1 MSKITTMVAVAAI
14 LAAAAP
20 MANAQMS
27 PGHERYAAV
36 TSTAPSE
43 IIQPDQIRASK
54 MIGSTVYDVQNRKIG
69 KVEDLVLNKD
79 GTVSAVVVDVGAF
92 LGMGGK
98 NVAVRPS
105 DIKTNNNRL
114 TLDLSKEQLQRMAS
128 YQLENE
134 NTGAGTSTSPVE
146 GGHLGAGTGTPR

>member
-20 MANAQMS
+20 MANAQTS

-54 MIGSTVYDVQNRKIG
+54 MIGSAVYDVQNRKIG

-79 GTVSAVVVDVGAF
+79 EHSLRSGRRCRGVSRDGRQ
-92 LGMGGK
+92 K
-98 NVAVRPS
+98 RRRQTERHQ
-105 DIKTNNNRL
+105 D
-114 TLDLSKEQLQRMAS
+114 QQ
-128 YQLENE
+128 
-134 NTGAGTSTSPVE
+134 
-146 GGHLGAGTGTPR
+146 